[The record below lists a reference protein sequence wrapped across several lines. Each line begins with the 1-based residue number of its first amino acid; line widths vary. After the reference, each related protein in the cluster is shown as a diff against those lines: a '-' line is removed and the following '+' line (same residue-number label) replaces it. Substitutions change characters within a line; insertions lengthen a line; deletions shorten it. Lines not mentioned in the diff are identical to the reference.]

1 MSESEIQEK
10 RKEFSDART
19 KLEQLKEE
27 ITTELQRVLPSYLER
42 KVNDLIRDNHDLI
55 SNMPKDRLRRLKE
68 SIDAAIPNDVK
79 GVIEALKASDDWVK
93 CRRGRSHFN
102 EILSSPLWKI
112 IESIDRPLLPLL
124 EAENLKIGKAS
135 GGFQRSSSIMPVH
148 WNWLY
153 VPEYGPVGET
163 KLNNLD
169 KEYSE
174 TLNDYCGYQESI
186 AQLEEEKRKRAASER
201 WKTI

>member
-10 RKEFSDART
+10 KKKLSEARL

-27 ITTELQRVLPSYLER
+27 VTTEVQRVLPSYLER

-55 SNMPKDRLRRLKE
+55 SSMPRDRLRRLKE
-68 SIDAAIPNDVK
+68 SIDAAIPKDVK
-79 GVIEALKASDDWVK
+79 DTIYTLKASDDWFK
-93 CRRGRSHFN
+93 CRSDRSHSS
-102 EILSSPLWKI
+102 EIQSSPLWKI
-112 IESIDRPLLPLL
+112 IESIERPLLPLL
-124 EAENLKIGKAS
+124 ESENLKVGKSS
-135 GGFQRSSSIMPVH
+135 GGFQRSSSIMPVN
-148 WNWLY
+148 WDWLY
-153 VPEYGPVGET
+153 VPDYGPTGES
-163 KLNNLD
+163 KLYNLD

-174 TLNDYCGYQESI
+174 TLKDYCGYQDSI